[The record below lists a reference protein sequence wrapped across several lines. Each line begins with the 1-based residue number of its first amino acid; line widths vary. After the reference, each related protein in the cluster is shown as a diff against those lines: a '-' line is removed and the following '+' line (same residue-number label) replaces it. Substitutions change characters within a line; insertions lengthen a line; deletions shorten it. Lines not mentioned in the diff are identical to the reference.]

1 MNLPLMRT
9 TALFVGMICVLATSA
24 QNDYDATIVDYVGLR
39 YPCNGDV
46 VPTLRIQNAGTVTM
60 NTCVVETWKNGVFL
74 SSFNWVLTVPAPTG
88 AVRQPSLP
96 TVSGMAQDDTLE
108 FRIID
113 VNSVP
118 DQDPAGNIRQVPLD
132 VTPDLAGNST
142 LLVEVV
148 TDAQPAET
156 SWTLRNAAGQV
167 LAQGGGYTVAFE
179 VDSVW
184 VTTVPGECL
193 MLRVNDAGGDGMAGN
208 VRVHDAGGIVSEVD
222 GATFA
227 DAAERGIVSG
237 TVTALEAAGAP
248 AFRVAPVP
256 AMDRVAVRFSN
267 GAMGVDRIELLDAT
281 GRSVRSWPV
290 GPSGNGEHVL
300 DLSGVPDGVHFLHL
314 RSTAAG
320 AHVVRMVVAH

>member
-1 MNLPLMRT
+1 MRHVT
-9 TALFVGMICVLATSA
+9 ILLAGAIALATSA
-24 QNDYDATIVDYVGLR
+24 QNDHDATIVDYVGLR

-46 VPTLRIQNAGTVTM
+46 VPTLRIQNVGTVTM

-132 VTPDLAGNST
+132 VAPDLAGNST
-142 LLVEVV
+142 LLVEVI
-148 TDAQPAET
+148 TDAQPGET

-184 VTTVPGECL
+184 VTTAPGECL
-193 MLRVNDAGGDGMAGN
+193 MLRVNDAGGDGMDGS

-227 DAAERGIVSG
+227 GTAERGIVSG
-237 TVTALEAAGAP
+237 TVTSLETDGAP
-248 AFRVAPVP
+248 AFSVAPVP
-256 AMDRVAVRFSN
+256 AKDRVTVRFSN
-267 GAMGVDRIELLDAT
+267 GAMGVEGIELLDAM
-281 GRSVRSWPV
+281 GRSVRTWPV
-290 GPSGNGEHVL
+290 GPSGNGERVL
-300 DLSGVPDGVHFLHL
+300 DLSGVPVGVHFLHL
-314 RSTAAG
+314 RSADAW
-320 AHVVRMVVAH
+320 AHVVRIVVAH